1 MYRILVVDDEQSILK
16 ALSMGLSSEDF
27 EVDVAADGTS
37 GILPGGR
44 KEYDILIADLCLPD
58 MDGLEVIKEIKP
70 HSPEMIPIVITGKGS
85 KESSIRAGNA
95 IFIHDL
101 SGRFLE
107 VNDEA
112 CERLDYSREELNANG
127 IK

>member
-1 MYRILVVDDEQSILK
+1 
-16 ALSMGLSSEDF
+16 
-27 EVDVAADGTS
+27 
-37 GILPGGR
+37 
-44 KEYDILIADLCLPD
+44 

-101 SGRFLE
+101 TGRFLE